1 MSPLFSGLSGVLRN
15 DVVSEKKQFI
25 SSMQATFRGMYW
37 MRFWA
42 SLQHEDARKPFDWP
56 AEHWKLFHW
65 TFSPR
70 ADGGAII
77 EFAYNHLDLLVFSF
91 PFFTAIS

>member
-1 MSPLFSGLSGVLRN
+1 
-15 DVVSEKKQFI
+15 
-25 SSMQATFRGMYW
+25 MQDTFRGMYW

-77 EFAYNHLDLLVFSF
+77 DSVHFLMICYAQFQFQRMSDYQ
-91 PFFTAIS
+91 AMG